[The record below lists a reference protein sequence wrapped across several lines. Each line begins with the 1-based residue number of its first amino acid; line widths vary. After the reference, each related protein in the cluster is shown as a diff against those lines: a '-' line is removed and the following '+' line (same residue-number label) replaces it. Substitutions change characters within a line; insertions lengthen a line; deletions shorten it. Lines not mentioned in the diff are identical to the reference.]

1 MKFDFELEKTALLII
16 DMNKAFVGKGAP
28 LEVPRALENVPRIK
42 KLLHTCR
49 RLGVPVIH
57 VSHVFRKDGRDR
69 GYMYDFWP
77 VLKKGVLEEGA
88 QGAQIYPDIAP
99 VKGETV
105 ISKRRYSAW
114 FGTDL
119 DIVVRNLGVDT
130 LIICGTTTDRCTGL
144 TAYEAFMRD
153 LKVIFPS
160 DANATFQDSV
170 HDAMLTSLN
179 MGGASIVE
187 TEGLIK
193 ILLEKSK
200 RQHARKGEKRKKRV
214 SQEIANAKSRRQ

>member
-1 MKFDFELEKTALLII
+1 MKFDFELRKTALLII
-16 DMNKAFVGKGAP
+16 DMNNAFVGKGAP
-28 LEVPRALENVPRIK
+28 LEVPRAIENVPRIK
-42 KLLHTCR
+42 KLLAICR
-49 RLGVPVIH
+49 SLKIPVVH

-77 VLKKGVLEEGA
+77 VLKKGVLEEGSE
-88 QGAQIYPDIAP
+88 GTQIYPEIAP
-99 VKGETV
+99 IAGETV

-160 DANATFQDSV
+160 DANATFQDQV
-170 HDAMLTSLN
+170 HKAMLTSLD
-179 MGGASIVE
+179 MGGAMVVTTKE
-187 TEGLIK
+187 VVR
-193 ILLEKSK
+193 LLQTKSK
-200 RQHARKGEKRKKRV
+200 LETGKKDNTMKIV
-214 SQEIANAKSRRQ
+214 KVAS